1 LTAEIAILNRQA
13 VALAADSAVTVEIAD
28 DRKTFN
34 TVNKLFTLSQCA
46 PVGIM
51 IYGGAQVTGVPWE
64 TIIKAF
70 RRKLGET
77 RFDTLE
83 MYSSRFIE
91 YLESTPE
98 IFPMREQL
106 HEVFHLASSFF
117 RELLSPL
124 SERVKA
130 AFDEGAGI
138 TDKRVQGIVT
148 AVVKEH
154 YEDLKAM
161 DTMDHFSADYIRDFP
176 SAYKHPIDAAI
187 ASVFEELPVT
197 ATTRKRLSEVV
208 LFLMT
213 KQIFPT
219 GASGI
224 VIAGFGENEYFPGL
238 YQYDVQ
244 SVIMGKAKYVFNS
257 SVEIG
262 AGTAASVFPFAQ
274 REMVDLFMTGMDP
287 TYREQVEGWIGGFL
301 DGLPATLLEGLS
313 LNGRDAKA
321 VEAALSEVA
330 PSIKADFTKSLNDYA
345 HRNHTDPIV
354 SAVSS
359 LPKEGLAE
367 MAESLVNLT
376 SFKRRVTLDLETV
389 GGPIDVAVI
398 SKGDG
403 FIWIKRKH
411 YFDADRNPQF
421 FGMLRRE

>member
-1 LTAEIAILNRQA
+1 MTAEIAILNRQA

-28 DRKTFN
+28 DRKTYN

-77 RFDTLE
+77 RFESLE
-83 MYSSRFIE
+83 MYANRFIQ

-98 IFPMREQL
+98 IFPVTEQL
-106 HEVFHLASSFF
+106 HEVFHLSSSFF
-117 RELLSPL
+117 RELLTPV

-130 AFDEGAGI
+130 VLEEGAGI
-138 TDKRVQGIVT
+138 SDKRVQSIVT

-154 YEDLKAM
+154 HDGLKEVQAM
-161 DTMDHFSADYIRDFP
+161 DRFSEDYVREFP
-176 SAYKHPIDAAI
+176 TAFKHPIDAAI

-197 ATTRKRLSEVV
+197 STTHKRLSEMVT
-208 LFLMT
+208 FIMT
-213 KQIFPT
+213 RKIWPT
-219 GASGI
+219 SSSGI
-224 VIAGFGENEYFPGL
+224 VIAGFGEDEYFPVL
-238 YQYDVQ
+238 FQYDVQ
-244 SVIMGKAKYVFNS
+244 SVIMGKVKYVFNS
-257 SVEIG
+257 STMISSES
-262 AGTAASVFPFAQ
+262 AASVFPFAQ
-274 REMVDLFMTGMDP
+274 REMVDLFMTGIDP

-301 DGLPATLLEGLS
+301 DGLPSTLLAGLS
-313 LNGRDAKA
+313 LNSSNANA
-321 VEAALSEVA
+321 VEAALAEVA
-330 PSIKADFTKSLNDYA
+330 PDIKANFTKSLNEYA
-345 HRNHTDPIV
+345 HQFHTGPIV
-354 SAVSS
+354 SAVAS

-421 FGMLRRE
+421 FGMIRRE